1 MSGPRET
8 GGQAARV
15 LRSGAVF
22 LLPLAIMLAVYA
34 AMGPWARELRGRVRV
49 AEPQAWELAWFGIA
63 RPDGSRETPAAWW
76 QRHTHPVLDV
86 VGGAAYL
93 AFVPAF
99 VAAAAWWR
107 FGRGWRRGT
116 EAMTAMMALHLVGYV
131 VYLAY
136 PAAPPW
142 YADRYGFGPAVE
154 EAPPEAAGAARFD
167 AAVGLPVFAT
177 YYRGNANV
185 FGAIPSLHVGLTFLG
200 ALYAW
205 RLRSL
210 RAGLTGLW
218 ATTTWASVYLNHHY
232 LVDGLCGMALA
243 AAVFAAAETIAR
255 RRARAGT
262 AAQSQR
268 ASKKGGGGTS
278 APAVGEEMQS

>member
-1 MSGPRET
+1 MSGNPET
-8 GGQAARV
+8 GGRV
-15 LRSGAVF
+15 GRALRAGVVF
-22 LLPLAIMLAVYA
+22 LLPLAAMIAVYA
-34 AMGPWARELRGRVRV
+34 ALGPWARELRGRVRV
-49 AEPQAWELAWFGIA
+49 AEPHAWELAGFGIGRA
-63 RPDGSRETPAAWW
+63 DGSHETPAAWW
-76 QRHTHPVLDV
+76 QRHTHPGLDV

-93 AFVPAF
+93 AYAPVF

-116 EAMTAMMALHLVGYV
+116 EAMTAMMALHLAGYV

-154 EAPPEAAGAARFD
+154 AAPPEAAGAARFD

-205 RLRSL
+205 RQRSL
-210 RAGLTGLW
+210 RVALIGLW
-218 ATTTWASVYLNHHY
+218 VTTTWASVYLNHHY

-243 AAVFAAAETIAR
+243 GAVFAATEAFAR
-255 RRARAGT
+255 RRARAAD
-262 AAQSQR
+262 AAKSQTR
-268 ASKKGGGGTS
+268 
-278 APAVGEEMQS
+278 